1 MIDLK
6 KNTLI
11 REIPDNLLVD
21 EKVKNLATALQASLD
36 KMLEW
41 TDKINYTM
49 NLENLDDAV
58 LDHLLW
64 EKHITWA
71 EGLALATTRQQKI
84 NLIRSAID
92 LHRTKGTPYA
102 IEKVLEAVGLKG
114 EVLEWWQYDVDPYHF
129 SVELQS
135 RGKFTPLKDVRG
147 LILHYKNTR
156 SWFDGFVLLAI
167 NNEILFLNDSYQYPV
182 FYETCGEFGP
192 EALFW
197 GTIEQLLNLNNDS
210 YQYPVEY
217 DVFEAHHTQLID
229 DEIRPQNDSY
239 QYKVVYPTIGE
250 MEPLEMTSHVNTCG
264 LRILPNDYHYP
275 YMYPICGEFYC
286 EE

>member
-1 MIDLK
+1 MIDLQQ
-6 KNTLI
+6 NTLL
-11 REIPDNLLVD
+11 REIPDNLLHD
-21 EKVKNLATALQASLD
+21 KKVINMATSLQKSLD
-36 KMLEW
+36 RMLEW

-49 NLENLDDAV
+49 NLESLDDAV

-64 EKHITWA
+64 ERHITWS
-71 EGLALATTRQQKI
+71 EGLLLVTTRQQKI
-84 NLIRSAID
+84 NLIQSSIE

-102 IEKVLEAVGLKG
+102 IEKVLEAVELKG
-114 EVLEWWQYDVDPYHF
+114 EVLEWWQYDVAPYHF
-129 SVELQS
+129 SVELLPTKTFA
-135 RGKFTPLKDVRG
+135 RLDDVRTM
-147 LILHYKNTR
+147 ILHYKNVR
-156 SWFDGFVLLAI
+156 SWFDGFVILVI
-167 NNEILFLNDSYQYPV
+167 NNEIHFLNDSYQYPV

-192 EALFW
+192 DAAFW
-197 GTIEQLLNLNNDS
+197 RTAEQVLNFNNDS

-239 QYKVVYPTIGE
+239 QYKVVYPTTGE

-275 YMYPICGEFYC
+275 FAYPVCGEFYC